1 MFRSKSASAIHLN
14 KKNDVKSFIENYKKL
29 IKNNKITL
37 KSQQTFKSKRQKVFT
52 KEINKIA
59 LSSNDDKEYNQLI

>member
-1 MFRSKSASAIHLN
+1 MFRSKSASTIHLN

>member
-1 MFRSKSASAIHLN
+1 MHLN